1 MKWWYN
7 LQNVV
12 GRSQVLMVPCQVQI
26 IQNLILTTRYLKI
39 CPELLNATFC
49 FSSLWSKMDVFVFQ
63 QLCIWYI
70 TVEEGQVITLSFRN
84 FSLETQD
91 VCDFDYVE
99 VYDSYNTGSGRILG
113 RYYSLNTTHL
123 TFHLIVKF
131 GLKKWFLDE
140 YYVQGFV
147 GAPLPQTWSP
157 LAPIWRWCLWLMMKS
172 LIVASL

>member
-49 FSSLWSKMDVFVFQ
+49 FSSLWSNMDVFVFQ

-99 VYDSYNTGSGRILG
+99 VYDSYDTGSGRILG

-131 GLKKWFLDE
+131 GLKK
-140 YYVQGFV
+140 
-147 GAPLPQTWSP
+147 
-157 LAPIWRWCLWLMMKS
+157 
-172 LIVASL
+172 